1 MRNISIKYVMPLL
14 LLSFFLFFIPNV
26 YADTGDD
33 DIYNVSSTVKNNW
46 IKTYGNKE
54 FPATSGLRIVSDVYM
69 NKYVDNGYEVV
80 NKDFGKGKQPYIHF
94 SGWSVLMGYKEH
106 TSTNQ
111 DTYIAARK
119 IEGHSNLGVDKIYK
133 TIQWAADATEDLE
146 YNNQGAGVWNEC
158 PAGATNRAVDDC
170 NMRYADVN
178 YQAYLPLDELFK
190 DDEDAKYILYL
201 VKKVDSQIVY
211 TPLILPFDF
220 TNKAY
225 NGGKLSLSSGQETN
239 TLKMNTDGVL
249 RRSTPR
255 ESAPS
260 VIEALGDDRYF
271 NKAAIYTK
279 VDYEESQ
286 TAIWYGVTSP
296 VDKNKKKWAQTSYWT
311 FQGTQAVLDFQAN
324 RPPVAK
330 FSFDPSNTVYNDT
343 SVGLINES
351 SDPDGD
357 SLTYKWERKPYGTD
371 DSNYE
376 VFSTSKTP
384 KTFKT
389 AKGRY
394 TFQLTIS
401 DGKFESSV
409 RHYLYVNNRPPEAKF
424 SFDPSNTVYNDSS
437 IGIVNTSSDIDG
449 DSLTYKWE
457 RKPYGS
463 DDSNYEV
470 FSTGKTP
477 EIFKM
482 KKGNYTF
489 QLTVSDGEEEAS
501 VRRYLYVV
509 NRPPVA
515 KFSFNPSNTVYNDTS
530 IGIIN
535 SSSDVDGDSLTYK
548 WERKPYGSDDSNY
561 QVFSTDQTPEKFTLE
576 KGNYTFQLTVSD
588 GEEEV
593 SVRHYLYVINRPP
606 VADFS
611 WNPTTI
617 YNNTEVTFINK
628 STDLDKDALSYTWE
642 YQKLGTDSWN
652 NLSKEK
658 DPRKVFEE
666 RGDWN
671 IRLTVNDG
679 EASTSVIKTLTV
691 DNRPPVAKFNY
702 SPDTI
707 YNDTKVLFQ
716 NLSTDEDGD
725 TLTYKWEAQEPNTT
739 NWTEFSTSKD
749 PDRVLNKKGSWKFR
763 LTVTDVTGAS
773 DNVTKTINVENRPP
787 TASFTYSPT
796 TIYNDTVVK
805 ASNASTDKDGD
816 LLTYKWEYQAPNTT
830 TWTSFSTDKE
840 PSRVLP
846 QKGDW
851 KIRLTVTDGDGASD
865 SVIQTVKVLNRPPVA
880 NFTYSPQDIYNETNV
895 VFKNTSTDVDGDKL
909 TYKWE
914 VQKPNTTTWSQI
926 STEKD
931 TSKVLEIKGD
941 WKVRLTVMDDNK
953 ASDSMT
959 KTVTVGNRPPKADY
973 IYNPTT
979 VYNDTNITFTNN
991 SNDQDGDTLTYKWEM
1006 QKPNEFTWTQIS
1018 TDKDI
1023 TKVLNQKGSWKVKL
1037 TVTDSSN
1044 ASDSISKTI
1053 EVKNRPPVADFTFS
1067 PSTIYN
1073 NTNVTFKN
1081 QSNDVDK
1088 DPLTYQWEYQAPNS
1102 STWSSFSTGVNPSRV
1117 FDTIGEWKIRLTVKD
1132 DSGETASKTKSLV
1145 VKNRVPEVT
1154 LSYNPDDVFEGDTV
1168 NICVD
1173 VKDPDGQKMD
1183 VKLYINKNYTTKS
1196 LVLQKNGVTS
1206 GSTVCYEQQESEK
1219 GRYDLSVEVNDGY
1232 DTTEVET
1239 WFYAKPLII
1248 IGHVNH
1254 AEDWLEKHN
1263 ELGHSLD
1270 KFYSGEK
1277 FFLQADV
1284 SSYPIEYV
1292 KTTLIAE
1299 QTDNTPVKI
1308 TKTLSSLS
1316 DVLYDGFIYDE
1327 KHQEY
1332 PTNLKKGPAQFD
1344 FEVKYTN
1351 GVIKQDTV
1359 DIEIIDDV
1367 LKVYKYHR
1375 VY

>member
-1 MRNISIKYVMPLL
+1 MTNIRLKLVIPLL
-14 LLSFFLFFIPNV
+14 LLSFFLFFIPNT
-26 YADTGDD
+26 YAATGDE

-46 IKTYGNKE
+46 NKISGSKE
-54 FPATSGLRIVSDVYM
+54 TPATSGRRIVSDVYM

-111 DTYIAARK
+111 DTYIAAMK
-119 IEGHSNLGVDKIYK
+119 TAGTSELGSVKIYK

-146 YNNQGAGVWNEC
+146 YNNQGAGIWNEC

-178 YQAYLPLDELFK
+178 YQAYLPLDELFGN
-190 DDEDAKYILYL
+190 DEDSKYFLYL
-201 VKKVDSQIVY
+201 IKKVDNQIVV

-220 TNKAY
+220 TDKAY

-239 TLKMNTDGVL
+239 TLRMNTDGVL

-260 VIEALGDDRYF
+260 VIDALGDDRYF
-271 NKAAIYTK
+271 EEATTYKK

-296 VDKNKKKWAQTSYWT
+296 VDGNKKKWAQTSYWT
-311 FQGTQAVLDFQAN
+311 FQGSQAVLDYQAN

-330 FSFDPSNTVYNDT
+330 FSFNPSNTVYNDT
-343 SVGLINES
+343 SVGLINDS
-351 SDPDGD
+351 SDPDND
-357 SLTYKWERKPYGTD
+357 PLTYKWERKPYGTD

-376 VFSTSKTP
+376 VFSTDKTP
-384 KTFKT
+384 KTFKMP
-389 AKGRY
+389 KGRY
-394 TFQLTIS
+394 TFQLTVS

-424 SFDPSNTVYNDSS
+424 SFNPSNTVYNDTS

-470 FSTGKTP
+470 FSTDKTP
-477 EIFKM
+477 ENFTM

-501 VRRYLYVV
+501 VRRYLYVI

-515 KFSFNPSNTVYNDTS
+515 KFSFDPSNTVYNDTS

-535 SSSDVDGDSLTYK
+535 TSIDVDGDSLTYK
-548 WERKPYGSDDSNY
+548 WERKPYGSNDSNY
-561 QVFSTDQTPEKFTLE
+561 QVFSTEQNPKRFTLD

-617 YNNTEVTFINK
+617 YNNTEVAFINK
-628 STDLDKDALSYTWE
+628 SNDLDKDTLSYTWE
-642 YQKLGTDSWN
+642 YQKSGSNSWN
-652 NLSKEK
+652 TFSQEK
-658 DPRKVFEE
+658 DPRKLFDE

-671 IRLTVNDG
+671 IRLTTNDG
-679 EASTSVIKTLTV
+679 EASSTVTKTLTV

-725 TLTYKWEAQEPNTT
+725 TLTYKWEVQEPNST

-749 PDRVLNKKGSWKFR
+749 PNHVLNKKGSWKVR

-773 DNVTKTINVENRPP
+773 DNVTKTITVGNRPP
-787 TASFTYSPT
+787 TASFTYSPI
-796 TIYNDTVVK
+796 TIYNDSTVK
-805 ASNASTDKDGD
+805 FTNTSTDKDGD
-816 LLTYKWEYQAPNTT
+816 TLTYKWEYQKPNST
-830 TWTSFSTDKE
+830 TWTSFSTEKD
-840 PSRVLP
+840 PSSLLN

-851 KIRLTVTDGDGASD
+851 KVRLTVTDVNAASD
-865 SVIQTVKVLNRPPVA
+865 SVTQTIKVTNRPPVA
-880 NFTYSPQDIYNETNV
+880 NFTYSPQTIYNDTTV
-895 VFKNTSTDVDGDKL
+895 LFKNSSTDDDGDAL

-914 VQKPNTTTWSQI
+914 VQKPNTSTWTQI
-926 STEKD
+926 STDKD
-931 TSKVLEIKGD
+931 TSEVLELKGD
-941 WKVRLTVMDDNK
+941 WKVRLTVIDDSN
-953 ASDSMT
+953 ASDSIT
-959 KTVTVGNRPPKADY
+959 KTVTVGNRPPKADFT
-973 IYNPTT
+973 YNPKT
-979 VYNDTNITFTNN
+979 VYNDTNITFTNT
-991 SNDQDGDTLTYKWEM
+991 SKDDDGDTLTYKWEV
-1006 QKPNEFTWTQIS
+1006 QKPNETSWHEVS
-1018 TDKDI
+1018 TEKDI
-1023 TKVLNQKGSWKVKL
+1023 TKILNLKGNWKVKL
-1037 TVTDSSN
+1037 TVTDSSK
-1044 ASDSISKTI
+1044 ASDTISKII
-1053 EVKNRPPVADFTFS
+1053 EVKNRPPVADFMFS

-1073 NTNVTFKN
+1073 NTTVTFTN
-1081 QSNDVDK
+1081 QSSDLDK

-1102 STWSSFSTGVNPSRV
+1102 SSWTSFSTALNPSKV
-1117 FDTIGEWKIRLTVKD
+1117 FNTIGEWKIRLTVKD
-1132 DSGETASKTKSLV
+1132 DSGETDSKTKSLE
-1145 VKNRVPEVT
+1145 VKNRAPEVT
-1154 LSYNPDDVFEGDTV
+1154 LTYNPDDVYEGDTV
-1168 NICVD
+1168 NICVN
-1173 VKDPDGQKMD
+1173 VNDPDGQKMN
-1183 VKLYINKNYTTKS
+1183 VKLYINKDNTTKS
-1196 LVLQKNGVTS
+1196 LVLNKEGVTS
-1206 GSTVCYEQQESEK
+1206 GSTLCYEQETDT
-1219 GRYDLSVEVNDGY
+1219 GRYDISVEVNDGY

-1239 WFYAKPLII
+1239 WFNSKPLILK
-1248 IGHVNH
+1248 GHVNH
-1254 AEDWLEKHN
+1254 TEDWLNKHN
-1263 ELGHSLD
+1263 ESGHSLD

-1277 FFLQADV
+1277 FLLQADV
-1284 SSYPIEYV
+1284 SSYPVEYV

-1299 QTDNTPVKI
+1299 QTDNTPIKI
-1308 TKTLSSLS
+1308 TKTLSKLS
-1316 DVLYDGFIYDE
+1316 DIIYDGFIYDE
-1327 KHQEY
+1327 RHQKY
-1332 PTNLKKGPAQFD
+1332 PTNLKKGPAQFE

-1351 GVIKQDTV
+1351 GVIKRDTV
-1359 DIEIIDDV
+1359 NIEIIDDV
-1367 LKVYKYHR
+1367 FNVYKYHR